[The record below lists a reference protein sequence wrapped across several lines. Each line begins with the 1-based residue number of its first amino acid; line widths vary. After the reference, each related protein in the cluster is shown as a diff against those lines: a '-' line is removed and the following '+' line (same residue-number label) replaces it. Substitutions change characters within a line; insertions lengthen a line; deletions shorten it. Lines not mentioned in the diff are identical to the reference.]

1 MNPHQ
6 TLIELE
12 QNLEKLTTV
21 YKTNAAK
28 LSRQSSLAFNDYT
41 VNPLL
46 RAMNEL
52 LKEYRAR
59 YDQHREQINELEKQN
74 QYKDFVNNNQAL
86 DITRLE
92 KLITDLRKSTDELM
106 DGFNKERVEL
116 QEQNSNLRNKLIDL
130 EHKITIKENTTC
142 RLMLEKQELE
152 NLLATAQPIT
162 REMLKRVQQ
171 EHSHKYDNAPPEPCT
186 FEELVG
192 EPMNPEI
199 TCTHNHIIYRKADV
213 QDIGK
218 MVYFTNVNIENAIQ
232 NPKHKLINVD
242 HDQRFPYLADT
253 NIGYTKAYIELN
265 PKFNHAEFMQQ
276 VIEEMESPETIAQF
290 APTMNPE
297 PKKSDIEVLNTINE
311 ILKQPEQT
319 QNLEIHSVYAYNN
332 ETFRLANINDL
343 NKNVL
348 FSDKGIAES
357 YCRPEGILT
366 RIDTNNSHPYTVT
379 GSGKNYAFKYAFVR
393 LSQPSQ
399 PVTQFST
406 GAVRSTDA
414 NSTRY
419 DLISPVGLRR
429 IAETYAE
436 GAKKYGD
443 NNWQK
448 GMPASDTMN
457 HAIRHINLWLSGDKT
472 EDHLAHAAWNLI
484 AIMHFEELKPECID
498 VPTRRTT

>member
-12 QNLEKLTTV
+12 QNVEKLTNV

-46 RAMNEL
+46 RAMQEL

-86 DITRLE
+86 DLTRLE
-92 KLITDLRKSTDELM
+92 KLITELRSSTNELM
-106 DGFNKERVEL
+106 DGFNKERAEL
-116 QEQNSNLRNKLIDL
+116 MNQLEDL
-130 EHKITIKENTTC
+130 KIKRQTKDLKIHNFTITT
-142 RLMLEKQELE
+142 KQLKNRIVELE
-152 NLLATAQPIT
+152 NQLANSEPIT
-162 REMLKRVQQ
+162 REMLKKIEQ
-171 EHSHKYDNAPPEPCT
+171 EHSHKYENAPPEPCT
-186 FEELVG
+186 FEELIG
-192 EPMNPEI
+192 EPMAN
-199 TCTHNHIIYRKADV
+199 
-213 QDIGK
+213 
-218 MVYFTNVNIENAIQ
+218 ENTD
-232 NPKHKLINVD
+232 P
-242 HDQRFPYLADT
+242 
-253 NIGYTKAYIELN
+253 
-265 PKFNHAEFMQQ
+265 FMRQ
-276 VIEEMESPETIAQF
+276 VIEEMESPETIKQF
-290 APTMNPE
+290 GPLMNQDT
-297 PKKSDIEVLNTINE
+297 KMSDIEVLNTINE
-311 ILKQPEQT
+311 ILNQPEKN
-319 QNLEIHSVYAYNN
+319 QNLEIHSVWTYNN

-348 FSDKGIAES
+348 FSDKGIAEA
-357 YCRPEGILT
+357 YYKPEGKLIK
-366 RIDTNNSHPYTVT
+366 IDPDHNFPYIITNNE
-379 GSGKNYAFKYAFVR
+379 KNYAFKYAFVR

-399 PVTQFST
+399 PEQTKFST

-457 HAIRHINLWLSGDKT
+457 HAIRHLNLWLSGDKT

-484 AIMHFEELKPECID
+484 AIMHFEELKPDCID

>member
-1 MNPHQ
+1 MNAHQ

-12 QNLEKLTTV
+12 QNVEKLTNV

-28 LSRQSSLAFNDYT
+28 LSRQSSLAFNEYT

-46 RAMNEL
+46 RAMQEL

-86 DITRLE
+86 DLTRLE
-92 KLITDLRKSTDELM
+92 KLITELRSSTNELM
-106 DGFNKERVEL
+106 DGFNKERAEL
-116 QEQNSNLRNKLIDL
+116 MNQLEDLKIKLQTKDL
-130 EHKITIKENTTC
+130 KIHNFTITT
-142 RLMLEKQELE
+142 KQLKNRIVELE
-152 NLLATAQPIT
+152 NQLANSEPIT
-162 REMLKRVQQ
+162 REMLKKIEQ
-171 EHSHKYDNAPPEPCT
+171 EHSHKYENAPPEPCT

-192 EPMNPEI
+192 EPMKEQVTWTIN
-199 TCTHNHIIYRKADV
+199 NIIYREADIS
-213 QDIGK
+213 DIGK
-218 MVYFTNVNIENAIQ
+218 MVYFTNININNALQ

-253 NIGYTKAYIELN
+253 NIGYTKAYIEI
-265 PKFNHAEFMQQ
+265 P
-276 VIEEMESPETIAQF
+276 S
-290 APTMNPE
+290 
-297 PKKSDIEVLNTINE
+297 S
-311 ILKQPEQT
+311 EQT
-319 QNLEIHSVYAYNN
+319 VQLGQPTPEEPNPIPCPAVIISSLEQ
-332 ETFRLANINDL
+332 T
-343 NKNVL
+343 K
-348 FSDKGIAES
+348 
-357 YCRPEGILT
+357 
-366 RIDTNNSHPYTVT
+366 
-379 GSGKNYAFKYAFVR
+379 
-393 LSQPSQ
+393 
-399 PVTQFST
+399 FST

-457 HAIRHINLWLSGDKT
+457 HAIRHLNLWLSGDKT

>member
-1 MNPHQ
+1 MNPHA

-12 QNLEKLTTV
+12 QNIEKLTNI

-28 LSRQSSLAFNDYT
+28 LSRQSSLDFNEYT

-46 RAMNEL
+46 RAMQEL

-86 DITRLE
+86 DLTRLE
-92 KLITDLRKSTDELM
+92 KLITELRSSTNELM
-106 DGFNKERVEL
+106 DGFNKERAEL
-116 QEQNSNLRNKLIDL
+116 QKQNANLQDKLIDL
-130 EHKITIKENTTC
+130 EHKIRIKESTIR
-142 RLMLEKQELE
+142 RLINEKQELVKLHKLHKKTSSELLAKNQKMWEEEKQQLKNRVNELE
-152 NLLATAQPIT
+152 NLLGPPKPIT
-162 REMLKRVQQ
+162 REMLKQIEQ
-171 EHSHKYDNAPPEPCT
+171 EHSHKYENAQPEPCT

-192 EPMNPEI
+192 EPMKEQVTWTIN
-199 TCTHNHIIYRKADV
+199 NIIYREADIS
-213 QDIGK
+213 DIGK
-218 MVYFTNVNIENAIQ
+218 MVYFTNININNALQ

-253 NIGYTKAYIELN
+253 NIGYTKAYIEI
-265 PKFNHAEFMQQ
+265 P
-276 VIEEMESPETIAQF
+276 S
-290 APTMNPE
+290 
-297 PKKSDIEVLNTINE
+297 S
-311 ILKQPEQT
+311 EQT
-319 QNLEIHSVYAYNN
+319 VQLGQPTPEEPNPIPCPAVIISSLEQ
-332 ETFRLANINDL
+332 T
-343 NKNVL
+343 K
-348 FSDKGIAES
+348 
-357 YCRPEGILT
+357 
-366 RIDTNNSHPYTVT
+366 
-379 GSGKNYAFKYAFVR
+379 
-393 LSQPSQ
+393 
-399 PVTQFST
+399 FST